1 MKELK
6 KIELA
11 SLLLS
16 EDKEI
21 RILAINYIKS
31 ICKKNWAVRVLWDFD
46 TDNRYK
52 ILSIIPS
59 PNSPY
64 SSDTIFSLLISIYN
78 YLEPF
83 SVQAIL
89 DLINLIIENAE
100 IKNES

>member
-1 MKELK
+1 MNESK

-21 RILAINYIKS
+21 RILAINYIRS
-31 ICKKNWAVRVLWDFD
+31 ICKKNCAVRVLWDFD
-46 TDNRYK
+46 TDDRYK

-78 YLEPF
+78 YPDPF
-83 SVQAIL
+83 STQAIL
-89 DLINLIIENAE
+89 DLINLIIENNE
-100 IKNES
+100 IKKES

>member
-1 MKELK
+1 MNKSK

-21 RILAINYIKS
+21 RILAINYIRS
-31 ICKKNWAVRVLWDFD
+31 ICKKNCAVRVLWHFE
-46 TDNRYK
+46 TDDRYEV
-52 ILSIIPS
+52 LSIITS

-64 SSDTIFSLLISIYN
+64 SSDTIFSLLISIYK
-78 YLEPF
+78 YPDSF
-83 SVQAIL
+83 SIQAIL
-89 DLINLIIENAE
+89 DLINIIIENNE